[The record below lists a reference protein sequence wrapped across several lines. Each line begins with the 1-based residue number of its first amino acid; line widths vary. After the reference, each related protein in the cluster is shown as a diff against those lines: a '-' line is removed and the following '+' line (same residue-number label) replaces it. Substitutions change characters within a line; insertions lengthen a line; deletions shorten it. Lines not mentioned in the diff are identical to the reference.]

1 VKPKKHLS
9 FSSLIKT
16 ISQRVRKIEDTRQ
29 EVKVS
34 HKIHD
39 CCMSGLAMMFFQDPS
54 MLEFQTRLQKQ
65 LNINNLKTMF
75 NVSSI
80 PKSTQLRDVIDIIP
94 SQTFDPIFSDFFR
107 ALQRDKQLEK
117 FQFLNGMYL
126 IPIDGT
132 QYFSSGAISCPSCLI
147 KNHRNG
153 DTTYSHQVLGASIV
167 HPDIRQVIPLAPEP
181 IQNIDGRIKQ
191 DCERNAGKRLLKKIR
206 ASHPKLKI
214 IIAGDGLYA
223 NYPFIDELRINGM
236 SFILVAKPGDH
247 AFLFKCLSILKK
259 QDKIHA
265 LEFVDTKGRRH
276 IYEWVNG
283 IPLNESRQDDNVN
296 YLEYTLIADDKI
308 SFQCSWVT
316 DIPVDQA
323 NIEMIVKG
331 GRARWKIENEN
342 FNTLKNQGY
351 HAEHNFGHGN
361 QHASLNFFLFTL
373 LAFFVHQ
380 ILELTDPLFQKCRS
394 EFSSRKEFW
403 NQLRCTIRI
412 LVFSR
417 FTDLLKFVISP
428 PEKAMPPP

>member
-16 ISQRVRKIEDTRQ
+16 ISQRVGQITDTRQ
-29 EVKVS
+29 EAKVS
-34 HKIHD
+34 HEIHD
-39 CCMSGLAMMFFQDPS
+39 CCMSALAMMFFQDPS
-54 MLEFQTRLQKQ
+54 MLEFQIRLQKQ

-94 SQTFDPIFSDFFR
+94 SPSFDPIFSDFFR

-153 DTTYSHQVLGASIV
+153 NTTYSHQVLGASIV
-167 HPDIRQVIPLAPEP
+167 HPDLRQVIPLAPEP
-181 IQNIDGRIKQ
+181 IQNMDGHIKQ
-191 DCERNAGKRLLKKIR
+191 DCERNAGKRLIKKIR
-206 ASHPKLKI
+206 TTHPKLKI
-214 IIAGDGLYA
+214 IIGGDDLYA
-223 NYPFIDELRINGM
+223 NYPFIDELRINEM

-247 AFLFKCLSILKK
+247 TFLFKRLSILKQ
-259 QDKIHA
+259 QDKIHT
-265 LEFVDTKGRRH
+265 LEFKDTKGRRH

-283 IPLNESRQDDNVN
+283 IPLNESRQNDTVN
-296 YLEYTLIADDKI
+296 YLEYTLIVDDKI
-308 SFQCSWVT
+308 SFHCGWVT

-323 NIEMIVKG
+323 NIEVLVKG

-342 FNTLKNQGY
+342 FNTLKNLGY
-351 HAEHNFGHGN
+351 HAEHNFGHGS

-373 LAFFVHQ
+373 IAFFVHQ
-380 ILELTDPLFQKCRS
+380 ILELTDPLFRKCRS

-412 LVFSR
+412 LVFSN
-417 FTDLLKFVISP
+417 FKGLLKFVISP
-428 PEKAMPPP
+428 PEEAMPPP

>member
-1 VKPKKHLS
+1 MKPKKHLS

-16 ISQRVRKIEDTRQ
+16 ISQRVGQITDTRQ
-29 EVKVS
+29 EAKVN
-34 HKIHD
+34 HEIHD
-39 CCMSGLAMMFFQDPS
+39 CCMSALAMMFFQDPS
-54 MLEFQTRLQKQ
+54 MLEFQIRLQKQ

-94 SQTFDPIFSDFFR
+94 SPSFDPIFSDFFR

-153 DTTYSHQVLGASIV
+153 NTTYSHQVLGASIV
-167 HPDIRQVIPLAPEP
+167 HPDLRQVIPLAPEP
-181 IQNIDGRIKQ
+181 IQNMDGHIKQ
-191 DCERNAGKRLLKKIR
+191 DCERNAGKRLIKKIR
-206 ASHPKLKI
+206 TTHPKLKI
-214 IIAGDGLYA
+214 IIGGDDLYA
-223 NYPFIDELRINGM
+223 NYPFIDELRINEM

-247 AFLFKCLSILKK
+247 TFLFKRLSILKQ
-259 QDKIHA
+259 QDKIHT
-265 LEFVDTKGRRH
+265 LEFKDTKGRRH

-283 IPLNESRQDDNVN
+283 IPLNESRQNDTVN
-296 YLEYTLIADDKI
+296 YLEYTLIVDDKI
-308 SFQCSWVT
+308 SFHCGWVT

-323 NIEMIVKG
+323 NIEVLVKG

-342 FNTLKNQGY
+342 FNTLKNLGY
-351 HAEHNFGHGN
+351 HAEHNFGHGS

-373 LAFFVHQ
+373 IAFFVHQ
-380 ILELTDPLFQKCRS
+380 ILELTDPLFRKCRS

-412 LVFSR
+412 LVFSN
-417 FTDLLKFVISP
+417 FKGLLKFVISP
-428 PEKAMPPP
+428 PEEAMPPP